1 MEKKKIRTLG
11 LANLNWLYRNEAL
24 KAVKEQHII
33 QQLFADTYWQQAKT
47 IGVVKAVPFEF
58 DTLPVIGK
66 AWAEGKRVTVPKV
79 ENTELAFHQITP
91 ESLFVRSS
99 FGVEEPAERQEVALT
114 DIDLLI
120 VPGLVFTTAGFRVG
134 FGGGYYD
141 RVLENFRGNSCSL
154 VFSEQI
160 QESWQAEP
168 FDQQIDKLFIN

>member
-24 KAVKEQHII
+24 KKTKEQHIV
-33 QQLFADTYWQQAKT
+33 QQLFADEYWLEAET

-58 DTLPVIGK
+58 DTVPVIGK

-79 ENTELAFHQITP
+79 ENKEMFFHQITA

-99 FGVEEPAERQEVALT
+99 FGVEEPAENKEIPLAE
-114 DIDLLI
+114 IDLLI
-120 VPGLVFTTAGFRVG
+120 VPGLVFTTTGFRVG

-141 RVLENFRGNSCSL
+141 RVLERFQGNSCSL

-160 QESWQAEP
+160 QESWQAEA
-168 FDQQIDKLFIN
+168 FDQRVNKLFIN